1 MKKIIFYLCFF
12 ALFGCGGYE
21 PLFSTKNLSFYIED
35 VKNVNN
41 DFITKKISRNLDS
54 NKIKI
59 DNKKNYI
66 LEISSSKEENITSKN
81 SKGEVLTYEMII
93 NVEVKVFFKNVKF
106 PFSTLRFKENFNYST
121 QGYKFDLSQ
130 YKKKIERNLIDKISQ
145 EILIKLQSI

>member
-59 DNKKNYI
+59 NNKKNYI

-106 PFSTLRFKENFNYST
+106 PFSTLRFKENFNYSN
-121 QGYKFDLSQ
+121 QGNKFDLSQ